1 MLPIKQNKYV
11 LVKRKQCTLWKKI
24 CVSKKGCKI
33 SKLKTFWEGKKIIIR
48 KVRKCVMKNL
58 SKKYK
63 RAHCCRF
70 TRICQGKK
78 CRDISKGCFWTGKKI
93 LIEDLILRWKV
104 ICRDTELGKKKKY

>member
-1 MLPIKQNKYV
+1 
-11 LVKRKQCTLWKKI
+11 
-24 CVSKKGCKI
+24 
-33 SKLKTFWEGKKIIIR
+33 
-48 KVRKCVMKNL
+48 MKNL

-104 ICRDTELGKKKKY
+104 ICRDIPFGKGKDIRMNCCKIQQRCIKTGPVFSM